1 MNAVIECCP
10 KCKKPA
16 KDCRERGGA
25 YACDVPTVWLVN
37 EPLKRNFDGDLER
50 WLPLG
55 TLAAFGDVVRCL
67 PDGSPPASLDGY
79 LAILREKLDGWRDGD
94 MLVCVGDQ
102 TLLVAAAMMIGAKT
116 GGRGRMRVL
125 KWERRQN
132 SYAPVVLN
140 FECDQ
145 K

>member
-79 LAILREKLDGWRDGD
+79 LAILREKLDGWRD
-94 MLVCVGDQ
+94 VTC
-102 TLLVAAAMMIGAKT
+102 
-116 GGRGRMRVL
+116 
-125 KWERRQN
+125 
-132 SYAPVVLN
+132 SYALATRHFSSLPR
-140 FECDQ
+140 
-145 K
+145 